1 MSYRCVAPKL
11 GLADDS
17 TQNRPGLQALLAACG
32 TNIARSGRLRCPNP
46 AARSIRAGILPG
58 HIGRL
63 ASDEISVPETSK
75 WIHDLHRRFHRVIF
89 STSSGR
95 TSNVFSFQIA
105 LRVLLDAMNEV
116 TQSQR
121 LTSIRRERNLGNI
134 LEVDDCCIIGC
145 RRERVSNEDVQRTI
159 AE

>member
-1 MSYRCVAPKL
+1 M
-11 GLADDS
+11 
-17 TQNRPGLQALLAACG
+17 
-32 TNIARSGRLRCPNP
+32 
-46 AARSIRAGILPG
+46 
-58 HIGRL
+58 
-63 ASDEISVPETSK
+63 VPETSK

-121 LTSIRRERNLGNI
+121 LTSIRWERNLGNI